1 MINITLVT
9 AKPLKKGR
17 NLLKSG
23 FIENLQDN
31 FDELKQQFYVLAHV
45 QQRTTFYEE
54 HVAFE
59 CFVVLSNVSE

>member
-31 FDELKQQFYVLAHV
+31 FELKQQFYVLAHV
-45 QQRTTFYEE
+45 QQRTTFFSMKNMYPLN
-54 HVAFE
+54 A
-59 CFVVLSNVSE
+59 LSF